1 MPQAARWAIVAG
13 METTAHHPRLLARE
27 SGGWLAVTK
36 PDDAL
41 HIGVTADT
49 ESEARERFADALAAW
64 LRLLSQAHG
73 VDQPGN

>member
-1 MPQAARWAIVAG
+1 
-13 METTAHHPRLLARE
+13 METTSHRPRLLARE
-27 SGGWLAVTK
+27 SGGWLAVTE

-64 LRLLSQAHG
+64 LGLLRQAHG
-73 VDQPGN
+73 VDQREN